1 MNNYNNVDDLIAIHD
16 LLIKNLQIFSSSFKI
31 QKEKYK
37 HAVLSDELA
46 SDFSDIDIE
55 RMKILFENGWITEE
69 QLNLGE
75 KINAFLEE
83 MNKDKSLW
91 TDEAVK
97 KSLEWEKCRE
107 MGLEL
112 LESLGY

>member
-1 MNNYNNVDDLIAIHD
+1 MDNYNNVDDLVAIHD
-16 LLIKNLQIFSSSFKI
+16 LLIKNLQLFSSSFKI

-46 SDFSDIDIE
+46 SDFSDVDLE

-69 QLNLGE
+69 QLKLGE
-75 KINAFLEE
+75 RIDSFLDE

-97 KSLEWEKCRE
+97 KSLEWEQCRE

-112 LESLGY
+112 LASLGY

>member
-46 SDFSDIDIE
+46 SDFSDIDME

-69 QLNLGE
+69 QLNLGK
-75 KINAFLEE
+75 KINSFLEE

-91 TDEAVK
+91 TDEAVR
-97 KSLEWEKCRE
+97 KSLEWEKCRK

>member
-16 LLIKNLQIFSSSFKI
+16 LLIKNLQLFSSNFKI

-37 HAVLSDELA
+37 HAALSDELA
-46 SDFSDIDIE
+46 SDFSNIDME

-75 KINAFLEE
+75 TINSFLEE

-97 KSLEWEKCRE
+97 KSLE
-107 MGLEL
+107 
-112 LESLGY
+112 